1 MPVGPVTH
9 GNEPSQVIN
18 YSLNLSN
25 SIGDVFDEYNNMYV
39 DERIA
44 DALDTADLEHD
55 VTLLAVPKACKEALR
70 NAIKEL
76 NSHSSRRPISKSYGS
91 DEVAERLNND
101 TNDSTA
107 LGKSKEKK
115 PLRISFS
122 SSHPLCTTTMGLVV
136 LEGETGS
143 GKEESML
150 WLKRCCG
157 NRALRM
163 VSMNIFAEERAAD
176 YSTIARLFRLLI
188 REENFDDPVRQK
200 LVVETLLR
208 ETYPNDP
215 TTREKIAYPTVC
227 HTLRVTWPDRFRR
240 VPSMPPIPE
249 EVNRMDVPHV
259 PAIVL
264 ASRSGS
270 VVSRP
275 NLLGKMKKMYVM
287 SFFHLPLSLETTSQP
302 SILSLF
308 VTQTLTWY
316 YSIFTTL
323 QDLQTVYFVNSPMT
337 RITLSEVVEVVL
349 HEVEVGSVSVN
360 CSQIPLLPRRLMRAT
375 MGGTINEVK

>member
-18 YSLNLSN
+18 YSLNISN

-55 VTLLAVPKACKEALR
+55 VALLAVPKACKEALR

-91 DEVAERLNND
+91 DEVADRMNND

-107 LGKSKEKK
+107 LGKPKEKK

-275 NLLGKMKKMYVM
+275 NLLGKMKKLYVM
-287 SFFHLPLSLETTSQP
+287 SLLQPYSLETTSRP
-302 SILSLF
+302 LILSLF
-308 VTQTLTWY
+308 VTQTLTLFL
-316 YSIFTTL
+316 IFTML

-337 RITLSEVVEVVL
+337 RTMLLEVVGVGLREVG
-349 HEVEVGSVSVN
+349 VEPGVGSVSVN
-360 CSQIPLLPRRLMRAT
+360 CSQIPLL
-375 MGGTINEVK
+375 